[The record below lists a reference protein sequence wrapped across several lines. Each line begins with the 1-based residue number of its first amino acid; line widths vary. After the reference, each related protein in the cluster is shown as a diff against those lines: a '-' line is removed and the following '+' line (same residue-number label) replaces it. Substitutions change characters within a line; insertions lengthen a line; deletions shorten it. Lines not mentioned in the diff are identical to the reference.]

1 MDGRRDEESREGR
14 KGIGDERA
22 GDVMVDDRQHER
34 EGGERD
40 AERGETGDEEITEM
54 PCSSSA
60 QATDTPS
67 IIHLGDTQPHKQTQP
82 PAMPNA
88 CIRCESSRFH
98 AKLLLQSTRQMQK
111 RVELLEQESKEMQS
125 YRDKMGELNNYIDS
139 MLEEISQLKAE
150 NRMMAGRTAKA
161 ETKSN
166 KMDQKMHM
174 VMVENEQLK
183 EEAKEKGQYRDRF
196 AVAVEMLKKIEA
208 KRVILNEKCNTAV
221 ELAKEERRVREE
233 FEAALELSRMKME
246 NYERNLPRLFE
257 VIDDLRSLVNVF
269 DLVPADL
276 ANLNEMLN
284 LRMALTGTDQP
295 KKKSRNYKPPVAR
308 RDEADVPMGQFIAD
322 LSEEDEAEQTVREH
336 ARGQQK
342 RQIEVDSTPTD
353 TPLEQRRQGKKRPAE
368 AAEQLPVKRN
378 KTARPS
384 IKDDRNVQFFDSFV
398 KALQAFDE
406 ESYPPVADF
415 SIPPY
420 FFREGEVESGQEEND
435 NDEDDR
441 ELAIEQTEVSV
452 SAASA
457 SDSPATDD
465 VSHADSLT
473 LPSHSNQSLPRP
485 STSQLSIPLSPPH
498 PSHSLRST
506 YDICDIPSAPPL
518 QDEQPSQSLPQT
530 LTPSTPTASKR
541 DKPLVSAVASP
552 IATKAAP
559 PTPAPADLTSSRRTT
574 RASAASDA
582 RRTSLPA
589 VIPSSPK
596 AKKNVPESE
605 QQVAQSRARKTTRA
619 ASPAAKEDIP
629 ERRSISRTRK
639 STAEETTTSPVAK
652 KALPE
657 AVTSPRVA
665 KKPIQDTAVVASP
678 RAKKTA
684 PEPIASP
691 RRSRRTASDVATP
704 ESSEATEAVISDAV
718 IDIPAPPPDDVPM
731 SVDTTPVSTPIS
743 PVGKRVVT
751 SSRAKRTVQF
761 ITAAPPP
768 PPNPKTRAQP
778 TRKSTRGTKKN
789 AMSFDMVEQNA
800 ATRLNRV
807 THKTPLIGASSSQ
820 TGDGVTL
827 LANVLEIGKT
837 FAELQNL
844 LTHDQFKAIGKI
856 DPVNFG
862 KVLVERL
869 ISMEST
875 DPWPVLA
882 SYYNRKGAIP
892 YPLHQKDTDALIAL
906 VDSLAA
912 ERRYHVW
919 EEFARQLAVKWQRQ
933 SQWNVSQAQG
943 ATYSR
948 MLTFALRNSVDGEI
962 VDGCLPPAI
971 LKGLVLCIVN
981 SDRAFIFRYMCF
993 MMTTDKNVFQ
1003 QVIQLIEQDVYLSQV
1018 MLLLRSRSDVSV
1030 RIYDWIYG
1038 NFFSTTPSSS
1048 DLSTILARLVP
1059 SSSPD
1064 YNPLLEGIDKFV
1076 SERAFSISQKDKNEF
1091 EGKMYVHAWF
1101 LLWKCAFLS
1110 EAVEWK
1116 DTTRFLDG
1124 LVKYAYEFIQ
1134 IVIEGT
1140 QGKKELP
1147 DKANLSL
1154 FNKIDDFMDPQRPS
1168 RVFTEDEFLRFWV
1181 ILLPF
1186 ILRESNIQ
1194 KGY

>member
-1 MDGRRDEESREGR
+1 MPFF
-14 KGIGDERA
+14 A
-22 GDVMVDDRQHER
+22 G
-34 EGGERD
+34 
-40 AERGETGDEEITEM
+40 
-54 PCSSSA
+54 
-60 QATDTPS
+60 
-67 IIHLGDTQPHKQTQP
+67 
-82 PAMPNA
+82 
-88 CIRCESSRFH
+88 
-98 AKLLLQSTRQMQK
+98 
-111 RVELLEQESKEMQS
+111 
-125 YRDKMGELNNYIDS
+125 
-139 MLEEISQLKAE
+139 
-150 NRMMAGRTAKA
+150 
-161 ETKSN
+161 
-166 KMDQKMHM
+166 
-174 VMVENEQLK
+174 
-183 EEAKEKGQYRDRF
+183 
-196 AVAVEMLKKIEA
+196 
-208 KRVILNEKCNTAV
+208 
-221 ELAKEERRVREE
+221 
-233 FEAALELSRMKME
+233 
-246 NYERNLPRLFE
+246 
-257 VIDDLRSLVNVF
+257 SLVNVF

-308 RDEADVPMGQFIAD
+308 RDEADVPMGQLIAD
-322 LSEEDEAEQTVREH
+322 LSEEDEAEQTPREH
-336 ARGQQK
+336 AKEQQK
-342 RQIEVDSTPTD
+342 RQTEVDSTPTA
-353 TPLEQRRQGKKRPAE
+353 TPLGQKRQGKKRPAE

-378 KTARPS
+378 KVARPS

-406 ESYPPVADF
+406 ESYPPVADL

-420 FFREGEVESGQEEND
+420 FFREGEIESDQEEND
-435 NDEDDR
+435 NDDR
-441 ELAIEQTEVSV
+441 ELATEQTEVSV
-452 SAASA
+452 PAASA
-457 SDSPATDD
+457 SDSPAAGD
-465 VSHADSLT
+465 VSRADSLT
-473 LPSHSNQSLPRP
+473 LPSPSNQSLSRP

-498 PSHSLRST
+498 PSRSLSST

-518 QDEQPSQSLPQT
+518 QDEQPNQPIPQT
-530 LTPSTPTASKR
+530 ATPSTPTASKR
-541 DKPLVSAVASP
+541 AAKPLVSAASSP
-552 IATKAAP
+552 IATKAA
-559 PTPAPADLTSSRRTT
+559 PTPAPADLTSPRRTT

-582 RRTSLPA
+582 RRTNLPA

-605 QQVAQSRARKTTRA
+605 QQVVQSRARKTTPA

-657 AVTSPRVA
+657 AVASPRVT

-678 RAKKTA
+678 RAKMTT
-684 PEPIASP
+684 PVPIASP

-704 ESSEATEAVISDAV
+704 GSSETTEAAISDAV
-718 IDIPAPPPDDVPM
+718 IDIPAPPSDDVPM
-731 SVDTTPVSTPIS
+731 SVDTTPVDTPIS
-743 PVGKRVVT
+743 PVGKRAVAP
-751 SSRAKRTVQF
+751 SRAKKTVQS
-761 ITAAPPP
+761 IAAAPP

-807 THKTPLIGASSSQ
+807 THKTTPLAGASSSQ
-820 TGDGVTL
+820 TGDGLTL

-837 FAELQNL
+837 FGELQNL
-844 LTHDQFKAIGKI
+844 FTCEQFKAIGKI

-862 KVLVERL
+862 RILVERL

-912 ERRYHVW
+912 EKRYHVW

-962 VDGCLPPAI
+962 MDGCLPPAI

-993 MMTTDKNVFQ
+993 MMTTDKDVFQ

-1018 MLLLRSRSDVSV
+1018 MLLLRSRPDVSV

-1038 NFFSTTPSSS
+1038 NFFSMTPSSS
-1048 DLSTILARLVP
+1048 DLPTILAKLVP

-1076 SERAFSISQKDKNEF
+1076 SERAFSISQRDKNEF

-1124 LVKYAYEFIQ
+1124 LVNYAYEFIQ
-1134 IVIEGT
+1134 NVIEGT
-1140 QGKKELP
+1140 QGKNELP
-1147 DKANLSL
+1147 DRANLSL
-1154 FNKIDDFMDPQRPS
+1154 FNKINDFMDPQRPS
-1168 RVFTEDEFLRFWV
+1168 RVFTEDEFLKFWGCV
-1181 ILLPF
+1181 HTFKTLTGELMKEPNLKLAVSAWLQEHLQKVLILGYKLRAEDQEKP
-1186 ILRESNIQ
+1186 IEQADLLREGLQQIRAVIQECTNEDLEMATDKVGETEVEESAQTKKGKRKGKADSPPQPAMTPSVAAAAARIDQKNAAKLSSSTPTKKRGSSNRRPM
-1194 KGY
+1194 